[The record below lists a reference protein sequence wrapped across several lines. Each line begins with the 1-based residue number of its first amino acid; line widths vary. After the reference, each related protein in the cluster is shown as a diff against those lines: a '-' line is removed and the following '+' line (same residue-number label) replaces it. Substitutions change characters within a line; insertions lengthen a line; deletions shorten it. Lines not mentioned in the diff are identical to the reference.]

1 MIDYDATDTDI
12 QIMQNELLEYGITKE
27 MCDLSRYAGA
37 TYREIRSI
45 QRAVIKR
52 SLELKILS
60 SAEGEMK

>member
-12 QIMQNELLEYGITKE
+12 QIMQDELLKYGITNE

-45 QRAVIKR
+45 QKAVIER

-60 SAEGEMK
+60 YAEGETK